1 MANSERSITRRG
13 ILKGAAVTTG
23 VVAFGPGWRR
33 SPAVPGSM
41 DRFRGLRVGITS
53 YSGRRLSLDDAI
65 KAPRRLGLEYSSLKH
80 SHLPSYS
87 TAEQRREVAE
97 KVRQAGLKLMGCG
110 VVYMKNDEAQIRNAF
125 EYARDAGIPTIV
137 ASPDPAG
144 MAIVDRMVKDF
155 NIRVAIHNHGPED
168 KLYPTPESVARAIA
182 GYDSRIG
189 LCIDID
195 HTARAGLDPAKEIRR
210 YASRLYELH
219 YRDIDKAAPGGKTI
233 EAGRGDIDLPAVFK
247 ALLDIKYDYHVA
259 LEYEKDEYDPVPGM
273 AESIG
278 YTRGILAMM

>member
-1 MANSERSITRRG
+1 MGNSERRITRRG

-23 VVAFGPGWRR
+23 VVGFRPGWRR
-33 SPAVPGSM
+33 SPAAPDST

-53 YSGRRLSLDDAI
+53 YSVRRLSLDDAI
-65 KAPRRLGLEYSSLKH
+65 KATRRLGLEYISLKDF
-80 SHLPSYS
+80 HLPMKS

-155 NIRVAIHNHGPED
+155 NIRIAIHNHGPED
-168 KLYPTPESVARAIA
+168 KLYPTPESVAKAIA
-182 GYDSRIG
+182 GYDSSIR
-189 LCIDID
+189 LCIDRD
-195 HTARAGLDPAKEIRR
+195 LTTRTRPATDMDNR
-210 YASRLYELH
+210 
-219 YRDIDKAAPGGKTI
+219 
-233 EAGRGDIDLPAVFK
+233 
-247 ALLDIKYDYHVA
+247 
-259 LEYEKDEYDPVPGM
+259 
-273 AESIG
+273 
-278 YTRGILAMM
+278 